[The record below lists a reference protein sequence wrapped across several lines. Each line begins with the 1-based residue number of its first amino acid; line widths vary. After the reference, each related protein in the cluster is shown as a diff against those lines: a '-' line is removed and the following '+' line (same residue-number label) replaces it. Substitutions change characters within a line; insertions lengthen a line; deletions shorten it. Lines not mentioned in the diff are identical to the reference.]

1 MRVASTVFSALFA
14 CVGVAHA
21 QDKSVP
27 IPSFAEETA
36 SAGIDSV
43 YAGDWQY
50 MVGGGA
56 ATFDCNDD
64 GFPDMLL
71 AGGEKPATF
80 YRNASTRGGPLKF
93 VAEKSGL
100 ELDAVT
106 GAYPL
111 DIDSDGIVDL
121 VLLRVGENVAMRGK
135 GGCKFERANE
145 AWNFNGG
152 DGWSTA
158 FAATMRGEG
167 TFTIIKDEA

>member
-1 MRVASTVFSALFA
+1 
-14 CVGVAHA
+14 
-21 QDKSVP
+21 
-27 IPSFAEETA
+27 
-36 SAGIDSV
+36 
-43 YAGDWQY
+43 

-111 DIDSDGIVDL
+111 DWGRAGETLQYRSCGCADRCWVAEVKNQRSRKTL
-121 VLLRVGENVAMRGK
+121 ATLRCDCERLFARRSPELAEQFRNALRAAKDRASMLDVGEAMFEEVALAA
-135 GGCKFERANE
+135 GGDRAASLREKFEQLLPLE
-145 AWNFNGG
+145 T
-152 DGWSTA
+152 STVL
-158 FAATMRGEG
+158 TS
-167 TFTIIKDEA
+167 